1 MELNDSAP
9 YGRTRIERERF
20 YRERGLWTDECLG
33 LLPATAA
40 SRWPDREFV
49 YCDGRRYTYQ
59 EFWRWT
65 LAVAH
70 DLTARGLKP
79 GDHILLQMANGMEVL
94 VLQFAAWRIG
104 AVSIP
109 VVPMFRLRELT
120 TIVDELHPKMI
131 AVSAQVGSRNLAD
144 EVEKVVAETGLKPL
158 EMYLVGG
165 GDRSGWRRLPASPE
179 PSTPLDEAGLPS
191 PPPADKCCLTLYTS
205 GSTAAPK
212 GALLTPRAIL
222 SNSMTYRLTHGLDES
237 MVALAA
243 SPLAHVAALATG
255 IINPMTVGGRTVV
268 MSTWRPE
275 AGIQLIEQERVTHF
289 GTVVTYLQDIV
300 ELYEKG
306 DGGDHRI
313 RIVSVGGAPTPPTLI
328 HRADA
333 IGIGAI
339 NQYGM
344 TEVACNSTLGRP
356 DHPLERRAVNSGRVV
371 YGTEIQAVD
380 EDRRALPPG
389 EVGELRIRSPQ
400 LMLGYTSP
408 QATAECMDEDGW
420 FYTGDVGSVDGEGWL
435 RIHGRIKDIINR
447 GGEKFSA
454 QDIEIALAGF
464 PGIAAVAAV
473 GAPDARFGEVV
484 AAFVKLAPDA
494 EWAGPEPLLAHL
506 ETLRMARSKFPVIW
520 RVVDQFPVT
529 AAGKIQ
535 KQALRDQ
542 LKAEMLV

>member
-1 MELNDSAP
+1 M
-9 YGRTRIERERF
+9 
-20 YRERGLWTDECLG
+20 
-33 LLPATAA
+33 
-40 SRWPDREFV
+40 
-49 YCDGRRYTYQ
+49 
-59 EFWRWT
+59 
-65 LAVAH
+65 
-70 DLTARGLKP
+70 
-79 GDHILLQMANGMEVL
+79 
-94 VLQFAAWRIG
+94 
-104 AVSIP
+104 
-109 VVPMFRLRELT
+109 
-120 TIVDELHPKMI
+120 
-131 AVSAQVGSRNLAD
+131 
-144 EVEKVVAETGLKPL
+144 
-158 EMYLVGG
+158 
-165 GDRSGWRRLPASPE
+165 
-179 PSTPLDEAGLPS
+179 
-191 PPPADKCCLTLYTS
+191 
-205 GSTAAPK
+205 
-212 GALLTPRAIL
+212 
-222 SNSMTYRLTHGLDES
+222 
-237 MVALAA
+237 
-243 SPLAHVAALATG
+243 
-255 IINPMTVGGRTVV
+255 
-268 MSTWRPE
+268 
-275 AGIQLIEQERVTHF
+275 
-289 GTVVTYLQDIV
+289 
-300 ELYEKG
+300 
-306 DGGDHRI
+306 
-313 RIVSVGGAPTPPTLI
+313 
-328 HRADA
+328 
-333 IGIGAI
+333 
-339 NQYGM
+339 
-344 TEVACNSTLGRP
+344 
-356 DHPLERRAVNSGRVV
+356 NSGRVV

-380 EDRRALPPG
+380 DDRRPLPPG